1 MAIDYESIGR
11 RIKYYRQQKG
21 LSQEELGRLVF
32 NNTQHISNVENAR
45 RKPSLELIVEI
56 ANALGCSADDIL
68 TDSLTNSKSAA
79 GADIFDILKDCNPD
93 ETKMLIRIL
102 SFMKALLAEFG
113 V

>member
-1 MAIDYESIGR
+1 MFI
-11 RIKYYRQQKG
+11 
-21 LSQEELGRLVF
+21 L
-32 NNTQHISNVENAR
+32 
-45 RKPSLELIVEI
+45 I
-56 ANALGCSADDIL
+56 ANALGCSADDLL
-68 TDSLTNSKSAA
+68 TDSLTNSTSAA